1 MSNINKA
8 YFVVALIFMIG
19 LFSNCNG
26 DAQGNKTKNIRFE
39 KIDHFTKVTDSN
51 QIKNQVYIVHNF
63 PLDHKLFGTEVFKF
77 LKGQPFEDYR
87 TIHFIFI
94 KEHEKI
100 KLPPYED
107 TLNYR
112 SKETTI
118 EDIYMPDVLFTA
130 LKFVNEEK
138 EIKYKIRRGM
148 FFNPNK

>member
-8 YFVVALIFMIG
+8 YFVVALLFMIG

-26 DAQGNKTKNIRFE
+26 DGQGNKTKNIRFE
-39 KIDHFTKVTDSN
+39 KIDHFTKITDST
-51 QIKNQVYIVHNF
+51 QLIEQVYIVHNF
-63 PLDHKLFGTEVFKF
+63 PLNSEAFAREAAKF
-77 LKGQPFEDYR
+77 LNRQSMEEYQAK
-87 TIHFIFI
+87 HFIFL

-100 KLPPYED
+100 ELPLYED

-112 SKETTI
+112 SKGTTI
-118 EDIYMPDVLFTA
+118 EDIYMPDVLYTA

-138 EIKYKIRRGM
+138 EIKQKISRGR